1 MVPFENAA
9 QDTRLNQ
16 ALGLS
21 AQRDHSSRSRVT
33 PSITG
38 KRAYRPEPVE
48 ASACFKQGG
57 GKQESRY
64 GGEPYQPHPGT
75 QCHRCGCSLP
85 GLTGFTA
92 DRCEGTGR
100 AHHNETRLAASGAI
114 VPAYQQLT
122 TTDCFHAYGRPIASS
137 SMKRQQPDYQWTEPA
152 SGMRI
157 ASKAS
162 SQRPTSVRGW
172 TGSSAIERLS

>member
-1 MVPFENAA
+1 MQWIGHAGYKVAA
-9 QDTRLNQ
+9 DDGLARYTARLKGALRPARHKPDARIRPSLRRSAKSDKQRKRKQD
-16 ALGLS
+16 
-21 AQRDHSSRSRVT
+21 
-33 PSITG
+33 
-38 KRAYRPEPVE
+38 
-48 ASACFKQGG
+48 C
-57 GKQESRY
+57 RY

-100 AHHNETRLAASGAI
+100 AHHNKTRLAASGAI

-122 TTDCFHAYGRPIASS
+122 TTDYKLRVAAANCCMADQSLPPVSNWQN
-137 SMKRQQPDYQWTEPA
+137 RQMTW
-152 SGMRI
+152 RI

-162 SQRPTSVRGW
+162 SQRPASVRG
-172 TGSSAIERLS
+172 

>member
-1 MVPFENAA
+1 MTGQTNPA
-9 QDTRLNQ
+9 
-16 ALGLS
+16 G
-21 AQRDHSSRSRVT
+21 SSRKYAT
-33 PSITG
+33 DG
-38 KRAYRPEPVE
+38 
-48 ASACFKQGG
+48 
-57 GKQESRY
+57 RY

-122 TTDCFHAYGRPIASS
+122 TTGCRRRARLADRPLPTSKLPPVSNTQNRRIVC
-137 SMKRQQPDYQWTEPA
+137 
-152 SGMRI
+152 RI
-157 ASKAS
+157 ASKPS
-162 SQRPTSVRGW
+162 SQRLTSVRGW
-172 TGSSAIERLS
+172 QGSSAVSNACHETMLHSDSPCS